1 MKTSFGLRLWILTAS
16 LLLVAGGMIYLLSFG
31 WSRVQQLEARLTGS
45 QIERFQ
51 LASEVRRELQGL
63 NNSVLRYALVR
74 DPQQWAQFEQAS
86 RDLDSWIDDHDPSMH
101 PRSPLTTGSERRL
114 FQALNRAYDD
124 YLAAAGAVYSNA
136 QPALVS
142 SGQLAQLDAFDAQ
155 AERMRELVR
164 RLSDAHRAAEAEFLA
179 KASGSLASFK
189 EILIASVV
197 MLLALVGAM
206 GWVIYRDTIAPL
218 RTKLVQSQT
227 LLERQQKLA
236 TLGTLA
242 AGIAHEI
249 RNPLTSL
256 KARLYTLEKHLENVP
271 AARKDTDIIS
281 AEISR
286 LEHIVQDVLS
296 FARPS
301 DPKLETIAAGT
312 VIREVQG
319 LMSPDLETRGV
330 RLIVESSPELFLR
343 ADSGHLKQVLINLV
357 RNAAEAIDGAGTVT
371 LRTRPARAP
380 LGGRETDAVILE
392 VADDGQGIPLAVEKR
407 LFDPFFSTK
416 ETGTGLGL
424 SIAARLVEKHGGVL
438 QYQTQPGHGTT
449 FGVVLPR
456 EIPDIGGVVHDR
468 ANLQAGRDR
477 ANG

>member
-1 MKTSFGLRLWILTAS
+1 MNMKFPFGLRLWILIAA
-16 LLLVAGGMIYLLSFG
+16 LFLVAGGTIYGLFSA
-31 WSRVQQLEARLTGS
+31 WHRVQQLEARLTSS

-51 LASEVRRELQGL
+51 FAGDVRRELQSL

-74 DPQQWAQFEQAS
+74 EPQQWTQFEQAS
-86 RDLDSWIDDHDPSMH
+86 SDLDHWIDDHDPGLNPH
-101 PRSPLTTGSERRL
+101 SPLTTKTEREVIRE
-114 FQALNRAYDD
+114 LNRVYDY
-124 YLAAAGAVYSNA
+124 YLAAARAVHSNA
-136 QPALVS
+136 QAALVT
-142 SGQLAQLDAFDAQ
+142 SGQLAQLDAFNAQ
-155 AERMRELVR
+155 AERMRDLVR
-164 RLSDAHRAAEAEFLA
+164 QLTDAHRAAEAAFLA
-179 KASGSLASFK
+179 NASASLASLK
-189 EILIASVV
+189 GILTASVV
-197 MLLALVGAM
+197 MLLALVGAV

-227 LLERQQKLA
+227 LLERQQRLA

-256 KARLYTLEKHLENVP
+256 KARLYTLEKHLRVVP

-286 LEHIVQDVLS
+286 LERIVQEVLS

-301 DPKLETIAAGT
+301 DPKLETISAET

-319 LMSPDLETRGV
+319 LMSPDLKSRGV
-330 RLIVESSPELFLR
+330 RLAVQSSPEFLIR
-343 ADSGHLKQVLINLV
+343 ADSGHIKQVLVNLV
-357 RNAAEAIDGAGTVT
+357 RNAAESTEGAGTVT
-371 LRTRPARAP
+371 LRTRAARVP
-380 LGGRETDAVILE
+380 LGGRETEAVIIE
-392 VADDGQGIPLAVEKR
+392 VVDDGNGISPEVEKR

-424 SIAARLVEKHGGVL
+424 PIAARIVERHGGML
-438 QYQTQPGHGTT
+438 QYQTRPGHGTT

-456 EIPDIGGVVHDR
+456 ENRDTAGS
-468 ANLQAGRDR
+468 ANCS
-477 ANG
+477 ANSPH